1 MHIIAAGEGSPRKA
15 LRMMSSGHKAVDM
28 TPMDRSGGHKPPL
41 AEHKVA
47 QTHFPGALKTTA
59 KTRVEQ
65 EGRKGKPQKT
75 MKRSAR

>member
-28 TPMDRSGGHKPPL
+28 TPMDRSGGRKPPL

-47 QTHFPGALKTTA
+47 QTHFPGAPKPRLK
-59 KTRVEQ
+59 Q
-65 EGRKGKPQKT
+65 EWN
-75 MKRSAR
+75 KRGERENHKRP